1 VGQAAARL
9 LVFLCAAHFLF
20 WYGIHLFGSDNVLLA
35 MGRNETWDFINYG
48 DSEGRISINQR
59 LAEVPGQQLVFV
71 RYGPQHVFR
80 EWVHN
85 AADIDSAPVV
95 WALDL
100 GADEDQKLMRY
111 YPNRAVWLVEPDARP
126 PRLIRIAGLQAGP
139 GVRLDVQSMLAST
152 GGT

>member
-1 VGQAAARL
+1 
-9 LVFLCAAHFLF
+9 
-20 WYGIHLFGSDNVLLA
+20 
-35 MGRNETWDFINYG
+35 M
-48 DSEGRISINQR
+48 
-59 LAEVPGQQLVFV
+59 FV
-71 RYGPQHVFR
+71 RYGPEHVFR